1 MAGFEWDPA
10 KATQNERKHGVGFRE
25 AETVFD
31 DLAALVRA
39 DEWHSEREERFL
51 ATGRSAAHRLL
62 TVSYTM
68 RGDSTRIINARLATP
83 AEASDYESNAIR

>member
-1 MAGFEWDPA
+1 MAGIEWDPA
-10 KATQNERKHGVGFRE
+10 KAIQNEHKHGVGFRE

-31 DLAALVRA
+31 DPAAIVRD

-51 ATGRSAAHRLL
+51 ATGRSATGRLL

-68 RGDSTRIINARLATP
+68 RGDSTRIINARPATP
-83 AEASDYESNAIR
+83 AEANDYESNAIH

>member
-1 MAGFEWDPA
+1 LAGFEWDPA
-10 KATQNERKHGVGFRE
+10 KAIQSERKHGVGFRE

-31 DLAALVRA
+31 DPEALVRD
-39 DEWHSEREERFL
+39 DEWHSEQEERFL
-51 ATGRSAAHRLL
+51 ATGRSAAQRLL

-83 AEASDYESNAIR
+83 AEAAEYESNAVH